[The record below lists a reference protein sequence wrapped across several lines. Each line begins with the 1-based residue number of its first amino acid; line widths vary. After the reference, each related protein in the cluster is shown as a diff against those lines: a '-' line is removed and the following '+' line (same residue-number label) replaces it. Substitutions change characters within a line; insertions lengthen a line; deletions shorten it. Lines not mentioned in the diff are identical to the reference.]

1 MAKFCGGFKFDSS
14 LKLIDGI
21 LCLSEAV
28 AVDKSK
34 AVTGCGQMW
43 DGDEFKIVKVDGY
56 RPCVTLKRNG
66 NDVKFMAGNCGV
78 GLDST
83 FFNKVGNVVSVA
95 DGYTLRVEYTPV
107 EAAVTVLDEKSN
119 AIDPRETGEGYN
131 VYTLKNLDG
140 KYSVTV
146 EEDGY
151 TGKSQTIDNDRN
163 QVIKVDLEE
172 VPATPILTDIEEFKE
187 IHKIKKSAT
196 EYTDYYGFSWC
207 EDKPQTKVVKD
218 LVVGNNY
225 KVIYDNQEYTLTC
238 KDYNSPYKFLGEIAD
253 SAVAYYGA
261 YYSGDQVVTNASFTN
276 YPFFVCSVP
285 MSDIPNGYGQW
296 YVQTTG
302 EHSIAIYDA

>member
-107 EAAVTVLDEKSN
+107 EATVTVLDEKSN

-151 TGKSQTIDNDRN
+151 TGKSQTIDNDGN

-172 VPATPILTDIEEFKE
+172 VPVTPI
-187 IHKIKKSAT
+187 
-196 EYTDYYGFSWC
+196 FS
-207 EDKPQTKVVKD
+207 
-218 LVVGNNY
+218 Y
-225 KVIYDNQEYTLTC
+225 
-238 KDYNSPYKFLGEIAD
+238 A
-253 SAVAYYGA
+253 
-261 YYSGDQVVTNASFTN
+261 
-276 YPFFVCSVP
+276 
-285 MSDIPNGYGQW
+285 
-296 YVQTTG
+296 
-302 EHSIAIYDA
+302 